1 MEDGR
6 SSSSKEDTMQNILE
20 NISDNATNLETFIS
34 ATENIL
40 QKDDERDKLLY
51 LRERKR
57 LQNHQNKVAST
68 HPKCIGLI
76 ASKKTVIKSPV
87 LNIRKAQEQLK
98 KTQMP
103 KRRRSSCLYFDN
115 GKIRCFSAE
124 QCESN
129 KEQTLEIV
137 KDIIKCERIYPL
149 VAEVVVQKVLANL
162 EATNLTPA
170 DTPVAVDGVDELHF
184 ELQQENGNEIDTQ
197 DSSLLESPTA

>member
-1 MEDGR
+1 METEGC
-6 SSSSKEDTMQNILE
+6 SSSKEDTMQNILE
-20 NISDNATNLETFIS
+20 NISDNVTFIS

-57 LQNHQNKVAST
+57 LQNYQNKVAST

-76 ASKKTVIKSPV
+76 ASKKSVIKSPV

-103 KRRRSSCLYFDN
+103 KRRRSSCLYFDD

-162 EATNLTPA
+162 EATNLTAP
-170 DTPVAVDGVDELHF
+170 DTPLADGVDEIHF
-184 ELQQENGNEIDTQ
+184 ELQQENGNGIDTQ